1 MTLEE
6 IRKAGIRHLWI
17 CTLTIAALHI
27 ALVAGGKFIGFDDYI
42 NYRKASSWAV
52 AFSFLEINAVTWMWS
67 WIVAKHKDYLSTFHT
82 AVSGFRMLL
91 VLVILGI
98 IAAVLG
104 RDQVVPYVVA
114 FLAYYFVLLILHSL
128 FFTKMANK
136 LFR

>member
-27 ALVAGGKFIGFDDYI
+27 ALVAGGKFISFDDYI

-67 WIVAKHKDYLSTFHT
+67 WTVAKHKDYLLTFHT

-98 IAAVLG
+98 IAAVLD